1 MYGKMDGKMD
11 KKDKF
16 KMLLEKKKKGKKDDK
31 KMDPK
36 EKFKMMIAKKKKGK
50 K

>member
-1 MYGKMDGKMD
+1 MYGKMKGKME

-16 KMLLEKKKKGKKDDK
+16 KAMLEKKKKGNKGDK

-36 EKFKMMIAKKKKGK
+36 EKFKMMILKKKKGK

>member
-1 MYGKMDGKMD
+1 MHSKMD

-16 KMLLEKKKKGKKDDK
+16 KMMLEKKKKGKKGDK

-36 EKFKMMIAKKKKGK
+36 EKFKMMIAKKKNGK